1 LVTGDLLNKIKIL
14 FTTLLVT
21 LSMNSFAEV
30 RYVSDDVFI
39 YLHSGPGLDYR
50 ITGTLKVGT
59 EVNTLKYNEKTKFM
73 QVKAS
78 TGRTG
83 WMKVSELQKTLPAKN
98 LLPTVQEQL
107 QVANEKLENIAA
119 ENAKNLADKEQV
131 FQEQII
137 LVDNLNQEKAML
149 QQQILDLKARNLE
162 LDLLQ
167 ETKESRIQMQ
177 WLLNGG
183 GVLFFGLL
191 IGLIIPF
198 LPRRKKRTNNW

>member
-1 LVTGDLLNKIKIL
+1 MVTGELLNKIKIL
-14 FTTLLVT
+14 FTTLLIT

-107 QVANEKLENIAA
+107 KVANAKLATIAA
-119 ENAKNLADKEQV
+119 DNAASLAEKEQV
-131 FQEQII
+131 FQDQNT
-137 LVDNLNQEKAML
+137 LVDNLNQEKSQL

-167 ETKESRIQMQ
+167 ETKESRVQMQ

-183 GVLFFGLL
+183 GVLFFGLI
-191 IGLIIPF
+191 IGLLIPF
-198 LPRRKKRTNNW
+198 LPRRKKRTDNW

>member
-1 LVTGDLLNKIKIL
+1 MVTGELLNKIKNL
-14 FTTLLVT
+14 FTALLVT
-21 LSMNSFAEV
+21 FSMSTLAEV

-98 LLPTVQEQL
+98 VLPTVQEQL
-107 QVANEKLENIAA
+107 KVAKEKLENIAA
-119 ENAKNLADKEQV
+119 ENAENLADKEQI

-149 QQQILDLKARNLE
+149 QKEILDLKARNLE

>member
-1 LVTGDLLNKIKIL
+1 MNKIKIL
-14 FTTLLVT
+14 FATLFLT

-30 RYVSDDVFI
+30 RYISDDVFI

-59 EVNTLKYNEKTKFM
+59 EVNTLKYDEKTKFM

-98 LLPTVQEQL
+98 LLPTVQAQL
-107 QVANEKLENIAA
+107 KVANDKLTTIAEENTASLV
-119 ENAKNLADKEQV
+119 EKEQI
-131 FQEQII
+131 FQEQTT
-137 LVDNLNQEKAML
+137 LVDNLNQEKSLL
-149 QQQILDLKARNLE
+149 QKEILDLKARNLE

-183 GVLFFGLL
+183 GVLFFGLI
-191 IGLIIPF
+191 IGLLIPF
-198 LPRRKKRTNNW
+198 LPRRKKRTDNW